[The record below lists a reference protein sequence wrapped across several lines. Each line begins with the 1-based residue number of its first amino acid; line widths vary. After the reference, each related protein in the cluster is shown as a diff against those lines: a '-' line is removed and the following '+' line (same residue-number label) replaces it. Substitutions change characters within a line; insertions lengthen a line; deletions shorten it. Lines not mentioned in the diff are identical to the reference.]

1 MTLPRASAR
10 DSVPSREKKP
20 GRTRRWRR
28 AAGLLACV
36 LALALSIVALRLD
49 APLAVNV
56 LAWLVGGM
64 AAVVILWAGVLW
76 VQRRLLWRVGRRLA
90 FSYALFGL
98 LPFLLSLVLVI
109 VAAYLL
115 SGFFLGHL
123 YRDAAI
129 GLQEELEAVSAFLI
143 QPLEMGLLD
152 PSGLP
157 AELGGAALA
166 YYQNDLRA
174 GGDPRAPDGF
184 PVWLETDD
192 EFEGQRRRSRVPP
205 LVALPDGS
213 ATLAAAFRRGTSA
226 VVAFYD
232 PGSMGLLERELSR
245 RSDVWTRLRRQG
257 ETDGVGWRVQIF
269 DGTEFV
275 LQPLARTQG
284 GAEREA
290 FFESLDADFPLSI
303 VGVEMAGPLHS
314 FASGEAVSPP
324 VSASLAATQPIVF
337 RHLFSSSG
345 QVDTL
350 GWIAFFIPT
359 FLLLDVFV
367 AATVMALFMILGLSR
382 AVNRLSAATG
392 AVQAGDFSAR
402 IPVRRKDQ
410 IGALQRSFNEMA
422 GGLERLIAERTARRA
437 LERELE
443 FAREVQKNL
452 IPGQGLQ
459 VEGVEFAT
467 FFEPSAAIGGDY
479 FDILELPGE
488 GESESGRLGVV
499 IADVAGHGL
508 SAGLRMAMLKA
519 GLLTLVE
526 EGKPARQLIPAL
538 DSLVR
543 KASDRIFVTASLS
556 LIDLSTGV
564 IEMTNAGH
572 PPAYLLRDGEIEE
585 ILLAG
590 SPLGALGDDYGF
602 RRFELEPGD
611 VMVWLS
617 DGFIEAASAD
627 GEVFGYERTMESL
640 KGSADS
646 AREVRDRIL
655 DEVHRYTEGVGADDD
670 LTLVVMRYQPEAAS
684 VETPVGHE
692 LLRAAGG

>member
-1 MTLPRASAR
+1 MLS
-10 DSVPSREKKP
+10 
-20 GRTRRWRR
+20 G
-28 AAGLLACV
+28 CV
-36 LALALSIVALRLD
+36 LVLALSIVALRLD
-49 APLAVNV
+49 VTWTVKALAGT
-56 LAWLVGGM
+56 VGSV
-64 AAVVILWAGVLW
+64 AAIVVLWAGFVWL
-76 VQRRLLWRVGRRLA
+76 QRRLLWRVGRRLA
-90 FSYALFGL
+90 FSYVLFGL
-98 LPFLLSLVLVI
+98 VPFLLSLVLVI
-109 VAAYLL
+109 VGVYLL

-123 YRDAAI
+123 YRDASI
-129 GLQEELEAVSAFLI
+129 GLHEELEAVSAFLI

-166 YYQNDLRA
+166 YYRDDIRA
-174 GGDPRAPDGF
+174 GGDPRAPEDF
-184 PVWLETDD
+184 PAWLEAD
-192 EFEGQRRRSRVPP
+192 EEFDGQRRRSRVPP
-205 LVALPDGS
+205 LVVLPDGS
-213 ATLAAAFRRGTSA
+213 ATLSAAFRRGTFA

-232 PGSMGLLERELSR
+232 PGAMGLLERELSR

-257 ETDGVGWRVQIF
+257 EIGAAEWTVQVL
-269 DGTEFV
+269 DTEFV

-284 GAEREA
+284 GGEREA
-290 FFESLDADFPLSI
+290 FFESLDANSPLSI

-350 GWIAFFIPT
+350 GLIAFFIPT
-359 FLLLDVFV
+359 FLLFDVFI
-367 AATVMALFMILGLSR
+367 AAMVMALFMILGLSR

-488 GESESGRLGVV
+488 REGDSGRLGVV

-519 GLLTLVE
+519 GLLTLVA
-526 EGKPARQLIPAL
+526 EGKPARQLLPAL
-538 DSLVR
+538 DGLVR
-543 KASDRIFVTASLS
+543 KASSRSKERASAAPGDRDRVFVTASLS

-564 IEMTNAGH
+564 VEMTNAGH
-572 PPAYLLRDGEIEE
+572 PPAYRLRDGEIEE
-585 ILLAG
+585 ILLSG
-590 SPLGALGDDYGF
+590 SPLGALGEDYGF

-617 DGFIEAASAD
+617 DGFIEAADAE
-627 GEVFGYERTMESL
+627 GEVFGYERTIDSL

-655 DEVHRYTEGVGADDD
+655 EEIHRYTEGVGADDD
-670 LTLVVMRYQPEAAS
+670 LTLVVMRYQPEAAT

>member
-1 MTLPRASAR
+1 M
-10 DSVPSREKKP
+10 PSREKKP

-36 LALALSIVALRLD
+36 LALALSVVALTLD
-49 APLAVNV
+49 SPLAVNV
-56 LAWLVGGM
+56 LAWLFGSM
-64 AAVVILWAGVLW
+64 AAVVILWVGIVWL
-76 VQRRLLWRVGRRLA
+76 QRRLLWRVGRRLA
-90 FSYALFGL
+90 FSYVLFGL

-129 GLQEELEAVSAFLI
+129 GLQEELEAVSGFLI

-166 YYQNDLRA
+166 YYQDDVRA

-184 PVWLETDD
+184 PSWLEEDD
-192 EFEGQRRRSRVPP
+192 ELEGQRRRSRVPP
-205 LVALPDGS
+205 LVLLPDGS
-213 ATLAAAFRRGTSA
+213 ATLAAAFRRGASA

-232 PGSMGLLERELSR
+232 PASMGLLERELSR

-257 ETDGVGWRVQIF
+257 ETDIAEWTVQVL
-269 DGTEFV
+269 DAEFV

-290 FFESLDADFPLSI
+290 FFESLGANSPLSI
-303 VGVEMAGPLHS
+303 VGIEMAGPLHS

-359 FLLLDVFV
+359 FLLFDVFI
-367 AATVMALFMILGLSR
+367 AAMVMALFMILGLSR

-437 LERELE
+437 LEQELE

-479 FDILELPGE
+479 FDILELAGE
-488 GESESGRLGVV
+488 GEGDSGRLGVV

-526 EGKPARQLIPAL
+526 EGKPGRQLLPAL

-543 KASDRIFVTASLS
+543 KASDRVFVTASLS

-564 IEMTNAGH
+564 VEMTNAGH

-590 SPLGALGDDYGF
+590 SPLGALGEDYGF

-611 VMVWLS
+611 VLVWLS
-617 DGFIEAASAD
+617 DGFIEAAAAD
-627 GEVFGYERTMESL
+627 GEVFGYDRTMESL

-646 AREVRDRIL
+646 AMEVRDRIL
-655 DEVHRYTEGVGADDD
+655 EEIHRYTEGVGADDD
-670 LTLVVMRYQPEAAS
+670 LTLVVMRYQPEAAT
-684 VETPVGHE
+684 VATPVGHE